1 MSYEQPLTMDRGAEG
16 AQRMALLDL
25 GTLES
30 SLQDVLLEFLAG
42 GSHQRM
48 AVSGWHP
55 IPCHVSLLSMALFT
69 LSHS

>member
-1 MSYEQPLTMDRGAEG
+1 
-16 AQRMALLDL
+16 MALLDL